1 MSLLFIFLFTALL
14 VSFLCSV
21 SEAVLLSI
29 TPAYIE
35 VLRQNQAKCA
45 DLLLLQKQNIEK
57 PLAAILSLNT
67 IAHTI
72 GAVGVGAQSAVLF
85 GNAYVSITS
94 AVMTLLI
101 LILSEIIPKSLGAAY
116 WRSLAP
122 VISPS
127 VNVLEVLMYPFVV
140 LSEKFSKCFSSE
152 ENASVF
158 RHEEF
163 KAMAILGSEEGKL
176 EAKESRIVRNLFRLR
191 DLTVRDI
198 MTPRPVVFS
207 LSSEMKVE
215 DVMHKHPK
223 LPFSRIP
230 IHEANV
236 DNIIGF
242 VLKNDIFYE
251 QATVGGG
258 KALKEMRRELHAV
271 NDWKPLSELL
281 EFLLDHRQHI
291 VMVTNEFGAFDG
303 VVTLE
308 DTVETLLGMEIVDE
322 ALDKGR
328 ELQDRLSNYGA
339 GSEINMLNI
348 SRSLKVSPEL
358 FEIIEEAKDISRIT
372 DGEFDVTVA
381 PILKTSG
388 FYK

>member
-1 MSLLFIFLFTALL
+1 MIFLFSALF
-14 VSFLCSV
+14 VSFLCSI

-45 DLLLLQKQNIEK
+45 DLLLQQKQNIER

-72 GAVGVGAQSAVLF
+72 GAVGVGAQSAILF

-101 LILSEIIPKSLGAAY
+101 LILSEIIPKSIGAAY

-127 VNVLEVLMYPFVV
+127 VNVLEILMYPFVI
-140 LSEKFSKCFSSE
+140 LSEKFSKCFSTGEKVST
-152 ENASVF
+152 F
-158 RHEEF
+158 HHEEF
-163 KAMAILGSEEGKL
+163 KAMAELGSEEGKL

-207 LSSEMKVE
+207 LPANMKVE
-215 DVMHKHPK
+215 DVMDKYLS

-230 IHEANV
+230 IHEEND

-251 QATVGGG
+251 QATAGGTKTL
-258 KALKEMRRELHAV
+258 KAMRRELHAV

-303 VVTLE
+303 LVTLE

-322 ALDKGR
+322 ADVNVDMRRLAREKWRKRIEKMDVKMPQEIKDAFENNLIEKKQNSNDLD
-328 ELQDRLSNYGA
+328 
-339 GSEINMLNI
+339 
-348 SRSLKVSPEL
+348 
-358 FEIIEEAKDISRIT
+358 
-372 DGEFDVTVA
+372 
-381 PILKTSG
+381 
-388 FYK
+388 